1 MKKVLDSNTVK
12 VIAIAAMTVDH
23 IAWAAFPGYPT
34 ELLPLLMHLI
44 GRVTCPIMCYFIAE
58 GYHHTRDVNKYTAR
72 LFLFALISHFA
83 YIFASQDFQGWS
95 SFIPFF
101 NGNVLNQTGVMWSLA
116 WGLVMLR
123 VVNSPRIRGTWVKIL
138 LVILICLVSF
148 PADWSCV
155 AALCVLAI
163 GTNRGRFKTQMLWM
177 VFYVAIYAVVYAFA
191 LDPVYGILQ
200 MGVVLAIPILL
211 LYNGQRGKSPRVNRV
226 MKWMFYLY
234 YPLHLGVI
242 GLWQW
247 LT

>member
-247 LT
+247 IQ